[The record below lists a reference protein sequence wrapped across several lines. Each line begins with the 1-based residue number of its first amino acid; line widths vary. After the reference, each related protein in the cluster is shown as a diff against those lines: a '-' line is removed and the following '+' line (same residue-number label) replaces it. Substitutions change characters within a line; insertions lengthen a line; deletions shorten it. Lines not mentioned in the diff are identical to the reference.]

1 MFTIDNIF
9 TLITLIFLQ
18 GVLGV
23 DNLLYIAIE
32 SRKVE
37 PNSRVKVR
45 RIGIFI
51 AIAFRILLLLLLI
64 NLISQ
69 FQQPIFDLDTHF
81 IHGEFTLHS
90 LIVMLGGI
98 FILYTATKEI
108 LHLVNYSPHEL
119 NDTEGITYKPKN
131 YAIGSIVFMNIIFSF
146 DSILAAMA
154 LTDVVL
160 IMIIAIVLGGL
171 LMIILAD
178 RVSEF
183 LTKNRMFE
191 VLGLFILFIVGIMLL
206 SDGAHLSHL
215 KIFDNEILPM
225 SKSTFYFV
233 IAVLVVIDIVQHR
246 YNKLLG
252 KNKK

>member
-37 PNSRVKVR
+37 PSSRSKVR
-45 RIGIFI
+45 RLGIFI
-51 AIAFRILLLLLLI
+51 AVAFRILLLLFLV
-64 NLISQ
+64 NLIHQ
-69 FQQPIFDLDTHF
+69 FQQPIFGLDTHF
-81 IHGEFTLHS
+81 LHGEFTLQS
-90 LIVMLGGI
+90 LIVLLGGV
-98 FILYTATKEI
+98 FILFTSTKEI
-108 LHLVNYSPHEL
+108 LHLVNYNPQEINESD
-119 NDTEGITYKPKN
+119 NIKYKQKN
-131 YAIGSIVFMNIIFSF
+131 NAIASIVFVNVIFSF

-154 LTDVVL
+154 LTDVLV

-171 LMIILAD
+171 LMIVLAD
-178 RVSEF
+178 RVADF
-183 LTKNRMFE
+183 LSKNRMFE

-215 KIFDNEILPM
+215 KIFDNEIMPM

-233 IAVLVVIDIVQHR
+233 IGVLIIIDIVQHR

-252 KNKK
+252 KT